1 MNKNEAWI
9 LITTWVVVLSS
20 IVESQTDL
28 LLNPCSRL
36 YEVFDLSYLHDP
48 SHFPHLEVGCDG
60 SRGVWGYKWSIAHR
74 AHGMFVLNNHL
85 ATCSRHFYPSR
96 PVPTP
101 LKVQEGWMLSGS
113 FLYSGWKWIMNL
125 WLPLQSFKQFD
136 CLEIEN
142 RALVF

>member
-74 AHGMFVLNNHL
+74 AHGMLC
-85 ATCSRHFYPSR
+85 T
-96 PVPTP
+96 
-101 LKVQEGWMLSGS
+101 Q
-113 FLYSGWKWIMNL
+113 
-125 WLPLQSFKQFD
+125 QSFSNMLQTFLSKPS
-136 CLEIEN
+136 CPHSLEGA
-142 RALVF
+142 RRVDALGIILILRVKMDYEPLASSSKL